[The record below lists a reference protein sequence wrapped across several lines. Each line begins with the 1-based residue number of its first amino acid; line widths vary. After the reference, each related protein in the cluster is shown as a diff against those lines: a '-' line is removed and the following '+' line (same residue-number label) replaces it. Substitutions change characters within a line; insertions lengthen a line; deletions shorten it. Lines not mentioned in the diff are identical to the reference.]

1 MEKIIDIDQSLIDFS
16 VPEPEYMA
24 LFDPLSGSVYSVG
37 PSHAFAD
44 KPNKIIIDRETAEFI
59 IEGKILLSNCFVDLT
74 SNTLEIAEI
83 KSVNKIDDVL
93 HRITEKQHVDFE
105 KPDVYIT
112 YNRKKKTMKFE
123 LTEELSGTKKLAK
136 KFQPIKKRKIF
147 WDGETKM
154 DFLLTDYNDP
164 NILYEMLSI
173 TLSDIISN
181 RSKTISNIDAP
192 KNFSLY
198 TRRIFKNYLI
208 DIK

>member
-1 MEKIIDIDQSLIDFS
+1 MEKIIDSDQLLIDFS

-24 LFDPLSGSVYSVG
+24 LFDPLGGSVYSVG

-44 KPNKIIIDRETAEFI
+44 KPNKITIDRETAEFI

-136 KFQPIKKRKIF
+136 KVQPIKKRKIF

>member
-1 MEKIIDIDQSLIDFS
+1 MEEIIDVDQFFVDFKI
-16 VPEPEYMA
+16 PEPEYSA
-24 LFDPLSGSVYSVG
+24 LFDPISGIVYSVG
-37 PSHAFAD
+37 PSHAFTG
-44 KPNKIIIDRETAEFI
+44 KPNKISIDRETAEFI
-59 IEGKILLSNCFVDLT
+59 IEGKILLSSCFVDVN

-93 HRITEKQHVDFE
+93 HRVTEKQHVDFE

-112 YNRKKKTMKFE
+112 YNRKKKTLKFE
-123 LTEELSGTKKLAK
+123 LTEELFGTKKLPK
-136 KFQPIKKRKIF
+136 KFQPVKKRKIF

-164 NILYEMLSI
+164 NILFKMISI
-173 TLSDIISN
+173 TLSDIIEKSETMN
-181 RSKTISNIDAP
+181 DIEVP
-192 KNFSLY
+192 ENFSLY